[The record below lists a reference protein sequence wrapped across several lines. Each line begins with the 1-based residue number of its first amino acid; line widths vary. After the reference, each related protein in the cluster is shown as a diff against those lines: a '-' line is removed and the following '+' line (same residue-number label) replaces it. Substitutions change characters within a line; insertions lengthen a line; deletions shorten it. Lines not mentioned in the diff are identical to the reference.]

1 MSKIYT
7 SRQPRRGNFKPF
19 FKNSQQQQR
28 KPQQQNSWN
37 IANIP
42 CIFYGNRL
50 NPFTVFENE
59 PAVPI
64 DQQYSLDPMMQIPK
78 IVISAEKV
86 FESVK
91 IIIEEMFNINV
102 TMDEYNKMLEQ
113 DIITD
118 DDFKSTITVDLYAVY
133 RSYQMD
139 KDYDTVCAMMK
150 HDLHLDND
158 QYKGFSNAYINDDYI
173 LTIKEKLSELN
184 AGHALTYR
192 IQITSSLPTKYFNI
206 KSWIT
211 VNHDSKIITTEV
223 GKNFGIS
230 RKYFDAVYIEQKT
243 ATIKLLERMIC
254 HIENIWTSVLD
265 KSNKDIHNTDEGY
278 IALFGF
284 GTNPARLFNV
294 AETDYDMEEDEV
306 EELERIV
313 NINKK
318 HMLKYLIAVLKTTI
332 RGTISL
338 INSNNG
344 LSAFYNF
351 IHGFRN
357 VNNNATTSN
366 NIKAISIFTFF
377 NETNFLGLWNKVM
390 NLTMD
395 DPNFTDM
402 QGNLIISTE
411 FKETNGKQLLNKIL
425 MNYMFEGVQYTLHL
439 KVATS
444 KDGKTCVYTNLYKS
458 NEFKGFITPYN
469 MHHYNTELIRQL
481 TTGDNAEIADDTCDF
496 VKLFKNF
503 KKHAKINP
511 ATPELEALAVN
522 KDETARYVALTHARI
537 NELVHDAIE
546 FLKYFNKY
554 YSKIFNYSI
563 KCNPDIYNI
572 LFDAATNIE
581 DRMLDT
587 MDIFID
593 KSFKIAQCKMF
604 TIISKALINY
614 VYYND
619 ELRKQVKNSIESI
632 VGSSIKYKYSSD
644 FPFVLSQ
651 LSSPPKSLK
660 ITPLGIEIRG
670 YEENASF
677 CNLINLRLPS
687 THVRLLKIFDDIIT
701 NMLEK
706 DTKSLTA
713 GDDMA
718 YRIVMNLIVLEQHGL
733 FEKYYTENGFTIAED
748 VLLFNDAIVNALWYK
763 SVFRIDIKRFIG
775 SAVSQ
780 LMTHHASIGLDEVF
794 TYFADNKAFSDIVT
808 NHIMSYFKEFATD
821 ILENDK
827 NCIQNYIGLHQIYHY
842 SMQVC
847 DGIVMDFINKQYIQ
861 KGVNIFSNTTVN
873 KEVTN
878 LMLNIIKMRFAQLCN
893 GPYTRA
899 IIDFVNVFVSEVCSA
914 INERHMYLKT
924 FKREISNEEFINF
937 LRNCIIVA
945 TQTIGMECF
954 RNDIVEIDF
963 TATIDKAAV
972 QSEIEKVT
980 L

>member
-1 MSKIYT
+1 MSKPYAF
-7 SRQPRRGNFKPF
+7 RQPRKGNFKPF
-19 FKNSQQQQR
+19 FKNSQQQ
-28 KPQQQNSWN
+28 NSWT

-42 CIFYGNRL
+42 YIFYGNKL

-59 PAVPI
+59 PVVSV
-64 DQQYSLDPMMQIPK
+64 DHQYLLDPLMQIPK
-78 IVISAEKV
+78 IAVSSEKV
-86 FESVK
+86 FESAK
-91 IIIEEMFNINV
+91 IIIEEMFNIDV
-102 TMDEYNKMLEQ
+102 TEDEFNKMLEQ
-113 DIITD
+113 DIIID
-118 DDFKSTITVDLYAVY
+118 DDFKSTMTIDLYGVY
-133 RSYQMD
+133 REYQMD
-139 KDYDTVCAMMK
+139 KEYDAVCAMMK

-158 QYKGFSNAYINDDYI
+158 QYKGFSNAYINNDYV

-184 AGHALTYR
+184 VAHSLTYH
-192 IQITSSLPTKYFNI
+192 IQIASSLPTKYFNI

-230 RKYFDAVYIEQKT
+230 RKYFDATYIEQKT
-243 ATIKLLERMIC
+243 ATIKLLERMIR
-254 HIENIWTSVLD
+254 HTESIWASVLD
-265 KSNKDIHNTDEGY
+265 KSNKDIQNIDEGY
-278 IALFGF
+278 TALFGF
-284 GTNPARLFNV
+284 ATNPAHLFNV
-294 AETDYDMEEDEV
+294 AETDCDMEENEI
-306 EELERIV
+306 EELERTV

-332 RGTISL
+332 RGTICL

-351 IHGFRN
+351 MHGFRN

-390 NLTMD
+390 HLSMD
-395 DPNFTDM
+395 DPNLTDM

-411 FKETNGKQLLNKIL
+411 FKETHGKQLLNKIL

-481 TTGDNAEIADDTCDF
+481 TTGDNAEIADDACDF

-511 ATPELEALAVN
+511 ATPELEELAIN
-522 KDETARYVALTHARI
+522 KDETDRYVTLTHARI

-546 FLKYFNKY
+546 FLKYFNKHY
-554 YSKIFNYSI
+554 AKIFSHSI
-563 KCNPDIYNI
+563 IYQPDIYSI
-572 LFDAATNIE
+572 LFDAAANIE

-593 KSFKIAQCKMF
+593 KPFKISQCQMF

-619 ELRKQVKNSIESI
+619 ELREQVKNSIESI

-651 LSSPPKSLK
+651 LSAQPKTLK
-660 ITPLGIEIRG
+660 ITPLGIEISG

-687 THVRLLKIFDDIIT
+687 THTELLKIFDTTIIS
-701 NMLEK
+701 MIEK

-713 GDDMA
+713 GDDTA

-733 FEKYYTENGFTIAED
+733 FEKYYASNGFATAED
-748 VLLFNDAIVNALWYK
+748 LLLFNDAIVNALWYK
-763 SVFRIDIKRFIG
+763 SVFRTNIKSFI
-775 SAVSQ
+775 STAISQ
-780 LMTHHASIGLDEVF
+780 LMTQRASTGLDEVF
-794 TYFADNKAFSDIVT
+794 TYFADNKAFSAIVAY
-808 NHIMSYFKEFATD
+808 HIMSYFKTFATD
-821 ILENDK
+821 NLDNDK
-827 NCIQNYIGLHQIYHY
+827 NCIQNYIGLYHIYHY
-842 SMQVC
+842 SIQAC
-847 DGIVMDFINKQYIQ
+847 DGVVMDFVSKEYVQ
-861 KGVNIFSNTTVN
+861 KGINIFSKDAAN

-878 LMLNIIKMRFAQLCN
+878 LILNIIKMRFAQICK
-893 GPYTRA
+893 GPCTHA
-899 IIDFVNVFVSEVCSA
+899 VVKFVNAFINDVRAA
-914 INERHMYLKT
+914 INGRHMYLKA
-924 FKREISNEEFINF
+924 FKHEISNEEFINF
-937 LRNCIIVA
+937 LRNCITAA
-945 TQTIGMECF
+945 TQPFGIECF
-954 RNDIVEIDF
+954 GNDDVEIDF
-963 TATIDKAAV
+963 TVPVSKDILLR
-972 QSEIEKVT
+972 EIEKVV